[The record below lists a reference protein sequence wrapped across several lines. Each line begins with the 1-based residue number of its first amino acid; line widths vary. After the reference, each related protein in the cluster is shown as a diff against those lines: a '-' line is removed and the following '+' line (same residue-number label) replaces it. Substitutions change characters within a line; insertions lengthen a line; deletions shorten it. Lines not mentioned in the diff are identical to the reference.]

1 MPFIPKDASS
11 KVNDDGLSFWDER
24 TLYVEP
30 HLSTMCNRPAT
41 VAWWLK
47 KHGEL
52 RRKWLPIQAI
62 KTIAP
67 SCAFVVLSGANAKLG
82 SSWERWAGKRLP
94 QNWIT
99 MTKAEHN
106 RRTKEYLLVL
116 DNKESGSLAQ
126 SVVRRPRNTA
136 RKDIG
141 LFPSLVE
148 DISTNAFPAHEHP
161 PNTAKQTTNKSSWAS
176 GFSSS
181 SSSDGPI
188 SPQDRHKSLVQLA
201 NLPSDSSETAIKAFV
216 IGISRRP
223 STVQSIYYKPGDT
236 TAIIHF
242 TDVEDAE
249 LAAQALSGRG
259 FKNASVNSKVEARL
273 MTSFSH
279 VDHAGLVDQSKDG
292 DKGPLEAVM
301 AISNARGGTT
311 KKRRRKRKRPKGCAI
326 DT

>member
-1 MPFIPKDASS
+1 M
-11 KVNDDGLSFWDER
+11 
-24 TLYVEP
+24 
-30 HLSTMCNRPAT
+30 
-41 VAWWLK
+41 
-47 KHGEL
+47 
-52 RRKWLPIQAI
+52 
-62 KTIAP
+62 
-67 SCAFVVLSGANAKLG
+67 
-82 SSWERWAGKRLP
+82 
-94 QNWIT
+94 
-99 MTKAEHN
+99 
-106 RRTKEYLLVL
+106 
-116 DNKESGSLAQ
+116 
-126 SVVRRPRNTA
+126 VRRPRNTA

-161 PNTAKQTTNKSSWAS
+161 PNTAKQTTNKSSWVS

-311 KKRRRKRKRPKGCAI
+311 KKRRRRRKRPKGCAI

>member
-1 MPFIPKDASS
+1 M
-11 KVNDDGLSFWDER
+11 
-24 TLYVEP
+24 
-30 HLSTMCNRPAT
+30 
-41 VAWWLK
+41 
-47 KHGEL
+47 
-52 RRKWLPIQAI
+52 
-62 KTIAP
+62 
-67 SCAFVVLSGANAKLG
+67 
-82 SSWERWAGKRLP
+82 
-94 QNWIT
+94 
-99 MTKAEHN
+99 
-106 RRTKEYLLVL
+106 
-116 DNKESGSLAQ
+116 
-126 SVVRRPRNTA
+126 VRRPRNKA

-141 LFPSLVE
+141 LSPSLIE
-148 DISTNAFPAHEHP
+148 DISTDAFPAHEHP

-188 SPQDRHKSLVQLA
+188 SPQERHKSLVQLA

-216 IGISRRP
+216 IGISRRL

-259 FKNASVNSKVEARL
+259 FKNTSINSKVESRL

-279 VDHAGLVDQSKDG
+279 VDHASLVDQNKDD
-292 DKGPLEAVM
+292 DKGPSETVM
-301 AISNARGGTT
+301 AISNACGGTT
-311 KKRRRKRKRPKGCAI
+311 KKRRRRRKKPKGCAV